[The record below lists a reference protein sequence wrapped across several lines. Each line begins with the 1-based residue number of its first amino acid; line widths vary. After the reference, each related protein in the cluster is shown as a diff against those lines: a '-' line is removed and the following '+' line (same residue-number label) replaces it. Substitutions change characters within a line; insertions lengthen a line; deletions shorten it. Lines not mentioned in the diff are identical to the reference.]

1 MSSDRRPGL
10 APVFTEEHEM
20 FRQSVRSFVETHM
33 TPHADAWE
41 RHVATLKAHGIP
53 EPGTRL
59 DPKHRPATQADEQAL
74 YDVAP
79 SFVDLLPWVEY
90 LADAK
95 SLLLEDGESVAAFFE
110 LTPIGTEGRESDWLW
125 QARDA
130 LETWAGATLEPV
142 DDLL

>member
-1 MSSDRRPGL
+1 MAWSLPWPRK
-10 APVFTEEHEM
+10 PVSASEESEA
-20 FRQSVRSFVETHM
+20 QQ
-33 TPHADAWE
+33 ADAWQ
-41 RHVATLKAHGIP
+41 RHVAGLKAHGIP

-110 LTPIGTEGRESDWLW
+110 LTPIGT
-125 QARDA
+125 
-130 LETWAGATLEPV
+130 
-142 DDLL
+142 